1 MDCHIFFIS
10 IFSTP
15 LFGDRMRKE
24 FGNGTVFVEVL
35 VLYAKKVEELKEVLE
50 FPQEMLMEF
59 NQTLEQKSRDNESFV
74 YISSRR
80 LSTHKQ
86 PNQIREALMK
96 GYVEMSQINL
106 SICSECLHVEYEAEH
121 MVERLV
127 SGG

>member
-1 MDCHIFFIS
+1 
-10 IFSTP
+10 
-15 LFGDRMRKE
+15 MRKE

-50 FPQEMLMEF
+50 FPQEMLVEF

>member
-1 MDCHIFFIS
+1 M
-10 IFSTP
+10 
-15 LFGDRMRKE
+15 
-24 FGNGTVFVEVL
+24 EVL
-35 VLYAKKVEELKEVLE
+35 VLYAKKVENVKEVE
-50 FPQEMLMEF
+50 FIPQEMLMEYHS
-59 NQTLEQKSRDNESFV
+59 LEQKSGGKENFV

>member
-1 MDCHIFFIS
+1 M
-10 IFSTP
+10 
-15 LFGDRMRKE
+15 
-24 FGNGTVFVEVL
+24 
-35 VLYAKKVEELKEVLE
+35 YAKKVEEVKEVLE
-50 FPQEMLMEF
+50 LPQEMLMAF
-59 NQTLEQKSRDNESFV
+59 NTLEQKSRENESYV

-106 SICSECLHVEYEAEH
+106 NICSECLHAEYEAEH